1 MVLINE
7 MVSLFDFLKLCF
19 ILICN
24 ICIARCMYFCG
35 FGFVLFCWCGFS
47 SLLSRHILFINS
59 VGVSFVD
66 LHTLVDLRFLPPFIY
81 EIPNQTQTL
90 HFLLQYHPS
99 SFSWVGKMLFVVDRP
114 MNQTNGSFRVKRVC
128 LNAII
133 VETLYAQGPYST
145 PSKVFSSSMSFLNI
159 YQAEF
164 IIYKLCFRTSP
175 SSLI

>member
-1 MVLINE
+1 MRLWAVKSNFISGQETSIEMVLINE

-99 SFSWVGKMLFVVDRP
+99 SFLLSRKDVVCCW
-114 MNQTNGSFRVKRVC
+114 QTNESNKWIF
-128 LNAII
+128 
-133 VETLYAQGPYST
+133 
-145 PSKVFSSSMSFLNI
+145 
-159 YQAEF
+159 
-164 IIYKLCFRTSP
+164 
-175 SSLI
+175 